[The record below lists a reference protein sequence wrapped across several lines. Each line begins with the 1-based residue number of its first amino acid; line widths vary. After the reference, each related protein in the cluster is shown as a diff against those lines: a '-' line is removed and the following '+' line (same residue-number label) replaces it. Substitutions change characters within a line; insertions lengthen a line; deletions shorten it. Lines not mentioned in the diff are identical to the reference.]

1 MHKKRWFRTL
11 GDFTLSIKPLN
22 NNDTNETPTL
32 LRVVNVGNRQIYKG
46 DDRIFFHLYFHETP
60 FKESASFVL
69 CVDYLDVLGILKIPV
84 VLKREEGQLH
94 DPPRGLPRSATRE
107 FLLYDYYQLEI
118 NPLSGTLT
126 CLYLSLENNKITFS
140 DTDCD
145 PQIEPVL
152 PFVFREPPG
161 IHSESMHYLPLHP
174 DDELLL
180 EQRVADQ
187 AQRTPIWFNDN
198 SFGATSGGGGGANT
212 SAQGGSLGT
221 TQEED
226 FSNTAAS
233 KAGGTVSE
241 ISGSSFGK
249 YACGYWVAEDGADA
263 FASGSEAAA
272 NILKKQSNMRF
283 GRIYEDVAKL
293 ITMHNFPD
301 WHYYE
306 CGRIAFIDGRN
317 LKAATKCFVGS
328 LGGTDGRSL
337 LEGATVKGYSSS
349 PDGLAIIP
357 GQTWS
362 AFPEKTRGIVED
374 PRRCALEYKMSY
386 MSSKFPDY
394 YIPQLYAEMIA
405 LKAAMA
411 VLVRCKRRRQTVNG
425 VVKVI
430 HEAFAYRITRD
441 PAIEREILDNVAF
454 SQSAPANAKLAD
466 WVALNRERYERLA
479 HKLRDIAE
487 KTPAVP
493 LKIPETLIGEYQ
505 ARRKE
510 LLSKVRGF

>member
-1 MHKKRWFRTL
+1 
-11 GDFTLSIKPLN
+11 
-22 NNDTNETPTL
+22 L
-32 LRVVNVGNRQIYKG
+32 L
-46 DDRIFFHLYFHETP
+46 F
-60 FKESASFVL
+60 
-69 CVDYLDVLGILKIPV
+69 
-84 VLKREEGQLH
+84 
-94 DPPRGLPRSATRE
+94 
-107 FLLYDYYQLEI
+107 DYYQLEI
-118 NPLSGTLT
+118 NPLRGTLT

-152 PFVFREPPG
+152 PFVFREPKG

-187 AQRTPIWFNDN
+187 AQRTPIWFNDS
-198 SFGATSGGGGGANT
+198 SFGNTVVSSGVTSSAISSATGA
-212 SAQGGSLGT
+212 AAVGSLGT
-221 TQEED
+221 QED
-226 FSNTAAS
+226 LGGGQ
-233 KAGGTVSE
+233 AGAGAIPE

-249 YACGYWVAEDGADA
+249 FACGYWVAEDN
-263 FASGSEAAA
+263 FSNASNASEAVAA
-272 NILKKQSNMRF
+272 MLKKQSNMRF
-283 GRIYEDVAKL
+283 GRIYEDIAKL
-293 ITMHNFPD
+293 ITMHNFPE

-306 CGRIAFIDGRN
+306 CGRIAFGGGGGSSGSSGS
-317 LKAATKCFVGS
+317 LKAAANN
-328 LGGTDGRSL
+328 LGGT
-337 LEGATVKGYSSS
+337 TKTYSSS

-357 GQTWS
+357 GQAWS

-425 VVKVI
+425 VVKVV

-441 PAIEREILDNVAF
+441 PDIEREILDNVAF
-454 SQSAPANAKLAD
+454 SQSAPANVKLAD
-466 WVALNRERYERLA
+466 WVALHRERYERLA
-479 HKLRDIAE
+479 HKLREIAE

-493 LKIPETLIGEYQ
+493 LKIPETLLGEYQ

-510 LLSKVRGF
+510 LLLKVRGF

>member
-11 GDFTLSIKPLN
+11 DDFTLSIKPLN
-22 NNDTNETPTL
+22 TSNKTPTL
-32 LRVVNVGNRQIYKG
+32 LRVINVGNRQIYKG

-60 FKESASFVL
+60 FEESASFVL
-69 CVDYLDVLGILKIPV
+69 HVDYLDVSGILKIPV
-84 VLKREEGQLH
+84 VLKREQGQL
-94 DPPRGLPRSATRE
+94 DALGLPRSATRE
-107 FLLYDYYQLEI
+107 FLLFDYYQLEI
-118 NPLSGTLT
+118 NPLLGTLT

-152 PFVFREPPG
+152 PFVFREPKG

-174 DDELLL
+174 DDELLI

-187 AQRTPIWFNDN
+187 AQRTPIWFNDS
-198 SFGATSGGGGGANT
+198 SFGTTTSGGGGATFGGTNDST
-212 SAQGGSLGT
+212 RNSLGAQGDSSTGQAG
-221 TQEED
+221 
-226 FSNTAAS
+226 AGAGAG
-233 KAGGTVSE
+233 AGGTPE

-249 YACGYWVAEDGADA
+249 YACGYWVAED
-263 FASGSEAAA
+263 SIGSEAAA
-272 NILKKQSNMRF
+272 AADILKKQSNMRF

-293 ITMHNFPD
+293 ITMHNFPE

-306 CGRIAFIDGRN
+306 CGRIAFHGGGGGGHYDV
-317 LKAATKCFVGS
+317 ATKV
-328 LGGTDGRSL
+328 
-337 LEGATVKGYSSS
+337 ATKGYSSS

-362 AFPEKTRGIVED
+362 VFPEKTRGIVED

-411 VLVRCKRRRQTVNG
+411 VLIRCKRRRQTVNG
-425 VVKVI
+425 VVKVV
-430 HEAFAYRITRD
+430 HEAFAYRIMRD
-441 PAIEREILDNVAF
+441 PDVEREILENVAF
-454 SQSAPANAKLAD
+454 SQSAPANVKLAD
-466 WVALNRERYERLA
+466 WVALHRGRYERLA
-479 HKLRDIAE
+479 NKLREIAE

-493 LKIPETLIGEYQ
+493 LKIPERLLEEYQ